1 MGRNTRSKWAE
12 GTTGTGKLRKTMK
25 SLETAIMAA
34 SFAEEGDTGTARE
47 LLKEE
52 RGVLLAIRREQM
64 DKKTFRYA
72 VNTCKRIG
80 ARLDIMYISPTD
92 VLDPLLEECLSE
104 LKAEGV
110 NYRLIHKSGC
120 LKQEIIDYT
129 NKKKEILFAVTESSE
144 NLDVDCNGK
153 GKSKRLSEAWQNLK
167 CPLVVVAD
175 PV

>member
-1 MGRNTRSKWAE
+1 MGKNTRKTGMGR
-12 GTTGTGKLRKTMK
+12 LRKTME
-25 SLETAIMAA
+25 SLETAMMAA
-34 SFAEEGDTGTARE
+34 SFAEEDDTASARE

-80 ARLDIMYISPTD
+80 ARLDIMYISPTN
-92 VLDPLLEECLSE
+92 VPDPVLEECLWE
-104 LKAEGV
+104 LKAVGI

-120 LKQEIIDYT
+120 LKHEIIDYT
-129 NKKKEILFAVTESSE
+129 NKKKEIVFAVTESSDY
-144 NLDVDCNGK
+144 LDVDCKGK
-153 GKSKRLSEAWQNLK
+153 GKGLSEAWQNLK

-175 PV
+175 SV